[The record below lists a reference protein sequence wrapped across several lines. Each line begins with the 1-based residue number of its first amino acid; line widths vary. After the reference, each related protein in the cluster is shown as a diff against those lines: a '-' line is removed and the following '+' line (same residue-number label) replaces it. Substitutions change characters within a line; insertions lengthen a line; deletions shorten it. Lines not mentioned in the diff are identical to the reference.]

1 MVPPLVWYGWPD
13 VQATSDTTGA
23 ERPLRRDAELNRQ
36 RVLTAAADA
45 FAEGGLAVTM
55 DEIARRAGVG
65 VGTVYRRFPDKEL
78 LVEALFEQRIDELV
92 ALAEAAR
99 EEPDPFAGLVRFFE
113 SFLTVQAVDRGL
125 KEVVLGSARGA
136 GRAARARDRI
146 GPIVD
151 DLLARALAAGA
162 VRPDVAASDLALI
175 QFMLGAVIDFTHDVA
190 PETWRRM
197 LAIVLDGLRPE
208 REATSALPAPALDER
223 ELERAMDAWR
233 VPARRRPPSHES
245 PAQPP
250 A

>member
-1 MVPPLVWYGWPD
+1 ME
-13 VQATSDTTGA
+13 ATSD
-23 ERPLRRDAELNRQ
+23 EQRPLRRDAERNRQ
-36 RVLTAAADA
+36 RILAAAADA

-99 EEPDPFAGLVRFFE
+99 DDPDPFAGLVRFFE
-113 SFLTVQAVDRGL
+113 AFLAVQAADRGL
-125 KEVVLGSARGA
+125 KEVVLGTARGA
-136 GRAARARDRI
+136 GRAARARERI
-146 GPIVD
+146 GPIVEH
-151 DLLARALAAGA
+151 LLARACDAGD

-197 LAIVLDGLRPE
+197 LAIVLDGLRP
-208 REATSALPAPALDER
+208 RRDAPTPLPAPALDER
-223 ELERAMDAWR
+223 RLDRAMDAWR
-233 VPARRRPPSHES
+233 NAAR
-245 PAQPP
+245 
-250 A
+250 